1 MEPRIKFIRPYATIG
16 IRFFYAKKGGTTM
29 NIQLKNGENMQIE
42 KGATVYDVAKQL
54 SEGLA
59 RNAVAGEVNGVLV
72 DLNTPLNE
80 NDNVTIITLKD
91 PQGLE
96 ILRHTT
102 SHILAQAVKEIY
114 PTAKLAI
121 GPATED
127 GFYYDFDFK
136 ETVTN
141 EDLAKIEAE
150 MKRII
155 KADFPI
161 ERKEVSKATAVKHMK
176 AEDEIFKLQ
185 IIDAIP
191 AGEKITM
198 YKQGE
203 FEDVCR
209 GPHLPRT
216 GMVKAF
222 KLTKVAGAYWRGDSR
237 NKMLTR
243 IYGVAFEKKSEMD
256 EYFVRLE
263 EALKRDHNKLGRELE
278 LFTTTPVIGQGLPLL
293 LPKGARVVQLLQ
305 RFVEDEEEKRGY
317 LLTKTPLLAK
327 SDLYRI
333 SGHWDHYRDGMFV
346 LGDEK
351 KDEEVFALRPM
362 TCPFQFQAYLNKPRS
377 YKDLPLRYNETSTLF
392 RNEASGEMHGL
403 IRVRQFTI
411 SEGHIAC
418 RPDQLEQE
426 FKNAL
431 SLAQFMLKTVGLEE
445 DVTYRFSKWDE
456 NDKKKYIGSAQE
468 WETVQNQMRAILN
481 HLGITFTES
490 NGDAAFYGP
499 KLDIQIK
506 NVFGKEDTLI
516 TIQIDFQLAKRF
528 EMVYTDQNNEKQYPY
543 VIHRTSLGCYER
555 TLALLI
561 EKYAGAFPMWLA
573 PVQAVVMNVS
583 EKSEAYAEEVANA
596 LKEAGIRTESDL
608 RGEKIGYKIRQAQL
622 SKVPYMLILGENE
635 ANTQTVSLRKR
646 NGEEVKGLT
655 LAQVLAQFEEEIRTK
670 KLG

>member
-1 MEPRIKFIRPYATIG
+1 
-16 IRFFYAKKGGTTM
+16 M
-29 NIQLKNGENMQIE
+29 NIQLKNGENMQISA
-42 KGATVYDVAKQL
+42 GANVLDVAKQL

-72 DLNTPLNE
+72 DLSTPLNE

-161 ERKEVSKATAVKHMK
+161 VRQEVSKATAIKHMK
-176 AEDEIFKLQ
+176 AEDETFKLQ

-278 LFTTTPVIGQGLPLL
+278 LFATSPVIGQGLPIL

-305 RFVEDEEEKRGY
+305 RFVEDEEEKRGS
-317 LLTKTPLLAK
+317 A
-327 SDLYRI
+327 
-333 SGHWDHYRDGMFV
+333 
-346 LGDEK
+346 
-351 KDEEVFALRPM
+351 
-362 TCPFQFQAYLNKPRS
+362 TCK
-377 YKDLPLRYNETSTLF
+377 
-392 RNEASGEMHGL
+392 
-403 IRVRQFTI
+403 
-411 SEGHIAC
+411 
-418 RPDQLEQE
+418 
-426 FKNAL
+426 
-431 SLAQFMLKTVGLEE
+431 
-445 DVTYRFSKWDE
+445 
-456 NDKKKYIGSAQE
+456 
-468 WETVQNQMRAILN
+468 
-481 HLGITFTES
+481 
-490 NGDAAFYGP
+490 
-499 KLDIQIK
+499 
-506 NVFGKEDTLI
+506 
-516 TIQIDFQLAKRF
+516 KRF
-528 EMVYTDQNNEKQYPY
+528 IQNFW
-543 VIHRTSLGCYER
+543 SLGSLPRWHVCFR
-555 TLALLI
+555 RR
-561 EKYAGAFPMWLA
+561 EK
-573 PVQAVVMNVS
+573 
-583 EKSEAYAEEVANA
+583 
-596 LKEAGIRTESDL
+596 R
-608 RGEKIGYKIRQAQL
+608 
-622 SKVPYMLILGENE
+622 
-635 ANTQTVSLRKR
+635 
-646 NGEEVKGLT
+646 
-655 LAQVLAQFEEEIRTK
+655 
-670 KLG
+670 